1 MATTRRDA
9 RADLALAAFSCVGA
23 ALMFIGA
30 ADLAPARFEPLGS
43 AALPRALGALM
54 ALFGAIIGW
63 RALGALRRAD
73 ADGAVELALPGRL
86 FLVLAATAA
95 YVVALDSYAVSY
107 IAATVVFMV
116 AIGAILAKRR
126 PLTLLGFALLGAA
139 LAVAIRYVMTHFV
152 YVDLG

>member
-9 RADLALAAFSCVGA
+9 RADLALAALSCVGA
-23 ALMFIGA
+23 ALMFIGT

-54 ALFGAIIGW
+54 ALFGGIIGW
-63 RALGALRRAD
+63 RAFRDLRRASE
-73 ADGAVELALPGRL
+73 DGTRELALPGRL
-86 FLVLAATAA
+86 VLVVAATAV
-95 YVVALDSYAVSY
+95 YVVALDTFAVPY
-107 IAATVVFMV
+107 IAATTAFMV

-126 PLTLLGFALLGAA
+126 LPTLVGFAVLGAV
-139 LAVAIRYVMTHFV
+139 LAVAIRYVMTHLV